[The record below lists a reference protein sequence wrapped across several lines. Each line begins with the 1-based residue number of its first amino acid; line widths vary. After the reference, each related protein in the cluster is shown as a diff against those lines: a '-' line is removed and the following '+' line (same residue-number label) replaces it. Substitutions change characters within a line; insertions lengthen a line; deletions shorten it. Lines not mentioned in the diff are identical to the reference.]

1 MVTAA
6 LVSEDIEAGRNVVA
20 ALDAAGFPVEA
31 AFWLYS
37 SDQDRWRLWI
47 ATPRARDDRGK
58 AYLDVLKIL
67 NAVTDKQVLELPQIR
82 VEAPEYRTVE
92 AVKSLIE
99 VKGLSNVRMRHNLGD
114 HGIYIEDT
122 LIYRTAA

>member
-1 MVTAA
+1 MGTAV

-31 AFWLYS
+31 AFWLYN

-47 ATPRARDDRGK
+47 ASPRAGEDLGK
-58 AYLDVLKIL
+58 AYLKVREIL
-67 NAVTDKQVLELPQIR
+67 DTVTD
-82 VEAPEYRTVE
+82 RTVE
-92 AVKSLIE
+92 AVRSLIS
-99 VKGLSNVRMRHNLGD
+99 VKGLSDVRMRHNLGD
-114 HGIYIEDT
+114 HGVYIEDT

>member
-1 MVTAA
+1 
-6 LVSEDIEAGRNVVA
+6 VSEDIEAGRNVIA

-31 AFWLYS
+31 AFWLYN
-37 SDQDRWRLWI
+37 SDQDRWKLWI
-47 ATPRARDDRGK
+47 GTPRARDDPGK
-58 AYLDVLKIL
+58 AYLDVLKIM
-67 NAVTDKQVLELPQIR
+67 NTITDKTVLDLPQIR
-82 VEAPEYRTVE
+82 LEAPEYRTVE
-92 AVKSLIE
+92 AVKSLIS